1 MHPSYKEEIKTAP
14 CCGGG
19 GGGGFAA
26 KNLT

>member
-1 MHPSYKEEIKTAP
+1 MHPSYKEEIKSAAP
-14 CCGGG
+14 CGGG